1 MGKEVEFVAVGGGR
15 VGGRWNYALMAEMV
29 EKKVKE
35 TISKNLE
42 EAKKIAASTAKGAR
56 VKLHLKKDL
65 IQKIAESGKS
75 GKQPSYGAQLFRVK
89 EAIKQHLKLKAR
101 REGEEIVLRLTPSD
115 VQRYLNEI
123 EEEREEE

>member
-1 MGKEVEFVAVGGGR
+1 MGKEVEFVAVGGGK
-15 VGGRWNYALMAEMV
+15 GGRWNYAIMAEMV

-35 TISKNLE
+35 TILNNLE
-42 EAKKIAASTAKGAR
+42 EAKKIAASTAKSAR

-89 EAIKQHLKLKAR
+89 EAIKHLGLKAR
-101 REGEEIVLRLTPSD
+101 RDGEEIVVMLSPSD

-123 EEEREEE
+123 EESMEEE

>member
-1 MGKEVEFVAVGGGR
+1 MGKEVEFVAVGGGK
-15 VGGRWNYALMAEMV
+15 GGRWNYAIMAEMV

-35 TISKNLE
+35 TISNNLE
-42 EAKKIAASTAKGAR
+42 EAKRIAASTAKSAK
-56 VKLHLKKDL
+56 VKLHLKKNL

-89 EAIKQHLKLKAR
+89 EAIRQHLGFKTR
-101 REGEEIVLRLTPSD
+101 RDGEEIVITLSPSD

-123 EEEREEE
+123 EESMEEE

>member
-1 MGKEVEFVAVGGGR
+1 MGKEVEFVAVGGGK
-15 VGGRWNYALMAEMV
+15 GGRWNYAIMAEMV

-35 TISKNLE
+35 TISNNLE
-42 EAKKIAASTAKGAR
+42 EAKRIATSTVKSAR

-89 EAIKQHLKLKAR
+89 EAIKHLGLKAR
-101 REGEEIVLRLTPSD
+101 RDGEEIVVMLSPSD

-123 EEEREEE
+123 EESMEEE

>member
-1 MGKEVEFVAVGGGR
+1 MGKEVEFVAVGGGK
-15 VGGRWNYALMAEMV
+15 GGRWNYAIMAEMV

-35 TISKNLE
+35 TILNNLE
-42 EAKKIAASTAKGAR
+42 EAKRIAASTAKSAR

-89 EAIKQHLKLKAR
+89 EAIRQHLGFKTR
-101 REGEEIVLRLTPSD
+101 RDGEEIVITLSPSD

-123 EEEREEE
+123 EESMEEE

>member
-1 MGKEVEFVAVGGGR
+1 MGKEVEFVAVGGGK
-15 VGGRWNYALMAEMV
+15 GGRWNYAIMAEMV

-35 TISKNLE
+35 TISNNLE
-42 EAKKIAASTAKGAR
+42 EAKRIAASTAKSAK
-56 VKLHLKKDL
+56 VKLHFKKDL

-89 EAIKQHLKLKAR
+89 EAIRQHLGFKTR
-101 REGEEIVLRLTPSD
+101 RDGEEIVITLSPSD

-123 EEEREEE
+123 EESMEEE

>member
-15 VGGRWNYALMAEMV
+15 AGGRWNYALMAEMV
-29 EKKVKE
+29 EKKIKE

-42 EAKKIAASTAKGAR
+42 EAKRIAASTAKGAR

-89 EAIKQHLKLKAR
+89 EAIKRLGLKAR
-101 REGEEIVLRLTPSD
+101 RDGEEIVITLSPSD

>member
-1 MGKEVEFVAVGGGR
+1 MGKEVEFVAVGGGK
-15 VGGRWNYALMAEMV
+15 GGRWNYAIMAEMV

-35 TISKNLE
+35 TISNNLE
-42 EAKKIAASTAKGAR
+42 EARRIATSTAKSAR

-89 EAIKQHLKLKAR
+89 EAIRQHLGFKTR
-101 REGEEIVLRLTPSD
+101 RDGEEIVITLSPSD

-123 EEEREEE
+123 EESMEEE

>member
-1 MGKEVEFVAVGGGR
+1 MGKEVEFVAVGGGK
-15 VGGRWNYALMAEMV
+15 GGRWNYAIMAEMV

-35 TISKNLE
+35 TISNNLE
-42 EAKKIAASTAKGAR
+42 EAKRIATSTAKSAR

-89 EAIKQHLKLKAR
+89 EAIRQHLGFKTR
-101 REGEEIVLRLTPSD
+101 RDGEEIVITLSPSD
-115 VQRYLNEI
+115 IQRYLNEI
-123 EEEREEE
+123 EESMEEE

>member
-1 MGKEVEFVAVGGGR
+1 MGKEVEFVAVGGGK
-15 VGGRWNYALMAEMV
+15 GGRWNYAIMAEMV

-35 TISKNLE
+35 TISNNLE
-42 EAKKIAASTAKGAR
+42 EAERIAASTAKSAK

-65 IQKIAESGKS
+65 IQKIAESGKP

-89 EAIKQHLKLKAR
+89 EAIRQHLGFKTR
-101 REGEEIVLRLTPSD
+101 RDGEEIVITLSPSD

-123 EEEREEE
+123 EESMEEE

>member
-1 MGKEVEFVAVGGGR
+1 MGKEVEFVAVGGGK
-15 VGGRWNYALMAEMV
+15 GGRWNYAIMAEMV

-35 TISKNLE
+35 TISNNLE
-42 EAKKIAASTAKGAR
+42 EAKRIAASTAKSAK

-89 EAIKQHLKLKAR
+89 EAIRQHLGFKTR
-101 REGEEIVLRLTPSD
+101 RDGEEIVITLSPSD

-123 EEEREEE
+123 EESMEEE

>member
-1 MGKEVEFVAVGGGR
+1 MGKEVEFVAVGGGK

-29 EKKVKE
+29 EKKIKE

-42 EAKKIAASTAKGAR
+42 EAKRIAASTAKGAR

-89 EAIKQHLKLKAR
+89 EAIKHLGLKAR
-101 REGEEIVLRLTPSD
+101 RDGEEIVITLLPSD